1 MIRALI
7 VDDEPLARRRVR
19 SLLAVE
25 PDIEIAGEH
34 GDGRSALAAI
44 ARGVADLVFLDV
56 QMPELD
62 GFQLLAQLDRARLPE
77 VIFVTAH
84 DEHALRAFEVHA
96 LDYLLKPFRRDRFAE
111 AVRRARARLAQPDR
125 DRLAALL
132 ADLER
137 RRPARLTVRD
147 GARVT
152 LVPVDELD
160 WLAAEGN
167 YVVLH
172 AGGAEHLLRET
183 LAALEA
189 RLDPARFVRV
199 HRSAIVNLD
208 RVTQLVP
215 HGKNDAVA
223 ILRGGTRVPVSR
235 TYRPRL
241 EAALR

>member
-19 SLLAVE
+19 ALLAGE

-34 GDGRSALAAI
+34 GDGVSALAALE
-44 ARGVADLVFLDV
+44 RGGCDLLFLDV

-62 GFQLLAQLDRARLPE
+62 GFELLARLDLSRLPE
-77 VIFVTAH
+77 IIFVTAH

-111 AVRRARARLAQPDR
+111 AVRRARARLGERRPT
-125 DRLAALL
+125 RLA
-132 ADLER
+132 
-137 RRPARLTVRD
+137 VRD
-147 GARVT
+147 GACVT
-152 LVPVDELD
+152 MVAVADVD
-160 WLAAEGN
+160 WLEAEGN
-167 YVVLH
+167 YVALH

-199 HRSAIVNLD
+199 HRSAIVNLE
-208 RVTQLVP
+208 RVAQLLP

-223 ILRGGTRVPVSR
+223 VLCDGTRVTVSR
-235 TYRPRL
+235 TYRARL
-241 EAALR
+241 QEALEP